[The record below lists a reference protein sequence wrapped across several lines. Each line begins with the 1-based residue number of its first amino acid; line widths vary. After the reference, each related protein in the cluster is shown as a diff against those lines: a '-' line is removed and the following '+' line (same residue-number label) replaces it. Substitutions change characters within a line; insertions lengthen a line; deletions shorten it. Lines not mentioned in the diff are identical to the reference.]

1 MGKFRYGRRVTQP
14 RPLSRR
20 TVVRGGVTLVALGT
34 ASGLTACAADDE
46 PSRKAA
52 GHADAGSSGSA
63 EPSDES
69 DVDLVTVAVQGETQ
83 LLALA
88 AATLRRHRP
97 LTPLVQPVVSRQRA
111 HVNVLSDSLTEP
123 PDVKRSRPPKVPAS
137 EQAAL
142 TLLRNRVAAAEQDRS
157 ADCLD
162 ATSGLLARLLAST
175 AASHATT
182 VETLRSTR

>member
-20 TVVRGGVTLVALGT
+20 TVVRGGVTLVALGA
-34 ASGLTACAADDE
+34 ASVLTACAADDKR
-46 PSRKAA
+46 SGTTA
-52 GHADAGSSGSA
+52 GHAEAGSAG
-63 EPSDES
+63 PSDES
-69 DVDLVTVAVQGETQ
+69 DVDLVTLAVQDETQ

-88 AATLRRHRP
+88 AATVRRHRP
-97 LTPLVQPVVSRQRA
+97 LAPLVQPVVSRQRA
-111 HVNVLSDSLTEP
+111 HVSVLSDSLTEP
-123 PDVKRSRPPKVPAS
+123 PNVKRGRPPKVPAS

-182 VETLRSTR
+182 VEILRGTR

>member
-20 TVVRGGVTLVALGT
+20 TVVRGGVTLFALGA
-34 ASGLTACAADDE
+34 ASGLTACAAVDKR
-46 PSRKAA
+46 SGTTA
-52 GHADAGSSGSA
+52 GHADAGSA
-63 EPSDES
+63 EPSDDSDDS
-69 DVDLVTVAVQGETQ
+69 DVDLVTVAVQDETQ

-111 HVNVLSDSLTEP
+111 HVKVLSDSLTEP
-123 PDVKRSRPPKVPAS
+123 PDVKRGRPPKVPAS

-182 VETLRSTR
+182 VETLRSAR